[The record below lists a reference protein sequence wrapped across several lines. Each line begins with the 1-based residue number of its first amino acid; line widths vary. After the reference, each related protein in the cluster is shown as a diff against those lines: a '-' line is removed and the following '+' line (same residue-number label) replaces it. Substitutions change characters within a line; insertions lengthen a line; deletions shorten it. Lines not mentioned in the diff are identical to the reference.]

1 MRFAFGLVL
10 VSVLLSTACG
20 GIVSR
25 KYEYE
30 EEIFLALDGSAS
42 VYVNASVPALV
53 ALRGMNLPLDPSAR
67 LDRQVVREIYTSPVT
82 QVANV
87 TTSRRDGRRYVHL
100 RVNVADIRK
109 LGEAAPFAWSQYR
122 YQDRDG
128 LFEYSQSLQAAAGK
142 DVGTIGWHGNELVA
156 IRVHLPSK
164 VEFHNSP
171 SRSIERGNIIV
182 WEQPLAERDALVGR
196 GAQTGA
202 QQLIFDRI
210 GALPVARL
218 ADARLHIGDTL
229 ACHRVRAHVGRRV
242 GLVEPARLLQP
253 IKERDHRLH
262 VEPGLAQHLETD
274 TVCFAFG
281 ITRK

>member
-10 VSVLLSTACG
+10 ASVLLSTACG

-67 LDRQVVREIYTSPVT
+67 LDRQLVREIYTSPVT
-82 QVANV
+82 QVASV
-87 TTSRRDGRRYVHL
+87 TTSRRDGRRYIHL

-122 YQDRDG
+122 YQDKDG
-128 LFEYSQSLQAAAGK
+128 LFEYSQTLQAAAGK

-156 IRVHLPSK
+156 IRVHRPSM
-164 VEFHNSP
+164 VVFHNSP

-182 WEQPLAERDALVGR
+182 WEQPLAERHKGTPLELTVR
-196 GAQTGA
+196 LQTESI
-202 QQLIFDRI
+202 LFR
-210 GALPVARL
+210 
-218 ADARLHIGDTL
+218 TL
-229 ACHRVRAHVGRRV
+229 A
-242 GLVEPARLLQP
+242 L
-253 IKERDHRLH
+253 
-262 VEPGLAQHLETD
+262 
-274 TVCFAFG
+274 FG
-281 ITRK
+281 MMAVAAALTFVAAIWFVKTRKTGDKELKN